1 MSRVGKNPVAIP
13 AGVTVS
19 VDGENIV
26 TVKGAKGT
34 LSEKINKRISV
45 KVEGSSVV
53 LTRPSD
59 EREDKAMHGLYRVLI
74 ANMVKGVTEGY
85 EKGLV
90 IAGVGYKV
98 TKQGNKI
105 VLNVGYSH
113 PVELDAPEGI
123 TFECPSQTEIV
134 VKGID
139 KVSVGQTAA
148 VIRSVRKPEPYH
160 GYGIRYK
167 DEVILRKEGK
177 TAGKK

>member
-1 MSRVGKNPVAIP
+1 
-13 AGVTVS
+13 
-19 VDGENIV
+19 
-26 TVKGAKGT
+26 
-34 LSEKINKRISV
+34 
-45 KVEGSSVV
+45 
-53 LTRPSD
+53 
-59 EREDKAMHGLYRVLI
+59 MHGLYRVLI

-139 KVSVGQTAA
+139 KVVVGQTAA

-160 GYGIRYK
+160 GYGIHYK
-167 DEVILRKEGK
+167 DEVIQRKEGK